1 MISSVLVKSDLE
13 RVDVSVE
20 RAPRAALGPQRGA
33 RGPRLAAATSCGLD
47 RADDGTV
54 GNDARVSRRRDF
66 RAACPAIQP
75 SALAGSAWRS
85 CPSRWRLSDMA
96 CASRTRS
103 LALRLRWAILIPVLA
118 LFTKRALAA
127 DLDSLRRA
135 IDEGYDLTE
144 SATQPSVPRQ

>member
-1 MISSVLVKSDLE
+1 
-13 RVDVSVE
+13 
-20 RAPRAALGPQRGA
+20 
-33 RGPRLAAATSCGLD
+33 
-47 RADDGTV
+47 
-54 GNDARVSRRRDF
+54 
-66 RAACPAIQP
+66 
-75 SALAGSAWRS
+75 
-85 CPSRWRLSDMA
+85 MA